1 MRKACVDY
9 IVEISQLCE
18 PKVRESILTP
28 IFLKFFTDINK
39 WVKIS
44 AYKNLGPFISTLA
57 GLEINES
64 LLKHYYEMIESSVIN
79 LSGNNEVISKVYI
92 EKYSE
97 KKINIKRNTKNK
109 CIIKYKKLSFMN
121 IISC

>member
-57 GLEINES
+57 GLEISES

-79 LSGNNEVISKVYI
+79 LSGNNEV
-92 EKYSE
+92 
-97 KKINIKRNTKNK
+97 
-109 CIIKYKKLSFMN
+109 
-121 IISC
+121 